1 MPTQPSAPLRKGAS
15 PLAPLRRRR
24 PPVVWLGLGVLVIV
38 AAIVAIVASSQSD
51 TKKTTVTNGG
61 KGTKSTVALKEARPV
76 VVTGKALSTFG
87 EGTDH
92 AVGRVA
98 PELRG
103 AGFDGKPVTVAHDG
117 RPKLVLF
124 VAHWCPHCQ
133 REVPEITEW
142 IAAGGVPDGV
152 DLYAVATSTDPSRP
166 NYPPDEWL
174 EREGWAVPTIDD
186 QDQAVADAFGLTA
199 FPYFV
204 LVDSGGKVAERFTGE
219 IGTDQ
224 LSERLAALGGRA

>member
-1 MPTQPSAPLRKGAS
+1 MSPARPTGPAKQSPVPMLAAGVMLVALLAVIAFVVVGSNDDGGTASAPSTSCPAAGLPLPPLPDAGDDPAVGC
-15 PLAPLRRRR
+15 LAP
-24 PPVVWLGLGVLVIV
+24 V
-38 AAIVAIVASSQSD
+38 ARGPTFDGES
-51 TKKTTVTNGG
+51 
-61 KGTKSTVALKEARPV
+61 
-76 VVTGKALSTFG
+76 LS
-87 EGTDH
+87 
-92 AVGRVA
+92 VA
-98 PELRG
+98 PT
-103 AGFDGKPVTVAHDG
+103 DGPYA
-117 RPKLVLF
+117 LVFL
-124 VAHWCPHCQ
+124 AHWCPHCQ